1 MLLYSTLY
9 LSGYGL
15 TLEDLE
21 NFRQLGSITPGHP
34 EYGSTPGVEATTGPL
49 GQGLSMATGVALAER
64 MLAARLNRDG
74 NEIIGHHT
82 FAIASDG
89 DLQEGIASEA
99 SSLAGHLGL
108 GRLIVF
114 YDNNKIQLAGPTEQS
129 FTEDVAARYAAYG
142 WRVDD
147 VGEDLSIERLE
158 RATREAMAVLDRP
171 SLILV
176 RSHIGFGSPHKQD
189 TSGAHGSALG
199 EDEVRLT
206 KQAYGWDPDQAF
218 PRSRRRP
225 RALPRRPPSVGRR
238 REREWQERLELYG
251 RELPE
256 LAGAAARVRRAPP
269 ARRVGRALPPRWL
282 TADDKPIATRKASE
296 AAIQWA
302 AAQFPKLV
310 GGSADLAPSTNTDIA
325 DGARRR
331 AWRLRRPQHP
341 LRRSRARDGGD
352 RQRPRA
358 PRLPR
363 PSARPS

>member
-1 MLLYSTLY
+1 MLTEIGDQAALDELCVDTIRTLSIDAVQKANSGHPGAPMGLAPLAYTLFTRVMRHNPANPAWFDRDRFILSAGHASMLLYSTLY

-34 EYGSTPGVEATTGPL
+34 EWGLTPGVEATTGPL

-114 YDNNKIQLAGPTEQS
+114 YDNNKVQLAGPTEQS

-206 KQAYGWDPDQAF
+206 KQAYGWDPDQTF

-225 RALPRRPPSVGRR
+225 
-238 REREWQERLELYG
+238 
-251 RELPE
+251 
-256 LAGAAARVRRAPP
+256 
-269 ARRVGRALPPRWL
+269 
-282 TADDKPIATRKASE
+282 
-296 AAIQWA
+296 
-302 AAQFPKLV
+302 
-310 GGSADLAPSTNTDIA
+310 
-325 DGARRR
+325 
-331 AWRLRRPQHP
+331 
-341 LRRSRARDGGD
+341 
-352 RQRPRA
+352 
-358 PRLPR
+358 
-363 PSARPS
+363 